1 MKTKNKTGIRE
12 WISQHKISSRL
23 ANVLKH
29 YEFAFNCKDINQV
42 DPAELIQFRNAG
54 EKTVE
59 EFIRIRCRKNS

>member
-1 MKTKNKTGIRE
+1 MKTKNKTGIRK
-12 WISQHKISSRL
+12 WISQNKISPRL

-54 EKTVE
+54 KITVK
-59 EFIRIRCRKNS
+59 EFVTCRNNS